1 MSFNSFII
9 TQMTFQTITIFLFSI
24 TLVNAFPLNR
34 NKESFMNDIYN
45 VLSDLHIENKEVIKR
60 EQFHN
65 VAMKILGYEEGK
77 TNKVTEDTF
86 NEVCRLIEAELP
98 EGDISVKSI
107 PDILDIKKLTA
118 RFGKVM
124 GGMKSTPKT
133 KKEKLNKEEENKK
146 INSEL

>member
-1 MSFNSFII
+1 M
-9 TQMTFQTITIFLFSI
+9 
-24 TLVNAFPLNR
+24 
-34 NKESFMNDIYN
+34 
-45 VLSDLHIENKEVIKR
+45 
-60 EQFHN
+60 
-65 VAMKILGYEEGK
+65 
-77 TNKVTEDTF
+77 
-86 NEVCRLIEAELP
+86 IEAELP

-118 RFGKVM
+118 LFGKVM